1 MILYP
6 AIDLKGGAC
15 VRLLRGAMDR
25 ATMFNDDP
33 AAQAREFARQG
44 FEWLHLI
51 DLDGAIEGRAR
62 NRDAILSI
70 VAAVD
75 IPLQLGGGI
84 RDPGAI
90 EGWLEAGIRRVILG
104 TAALRQPDLV
114 RRACREFP
122 GRIAV
127 AIDAR
132 QGRVAVKGWTEQS
145 AMPARDLARAFE
157 DAGVAVV
164 IHTDI
169 DRDGAL
175 TGLNVAA
182 TIALAEATSIP
193 VIASGGVASIDDLR
207 ALKAAAAKSPGT
219 IDGVISGRALY
230 DRRID
235 AAEALALLEGDPTC

>member
-25 ATMFNDDP
+25 ATVFNDDP

-70 VAAVD
+70 VKAVD
-75 IPLQLGGGI
+75 IPVQLGGGI

-90 EGWLEAGIRRVILG
+90 GEWLEAGIGRVILG

-157 DAGVAVV
+157 DAGVAVL

-207 ALKAAAAKSPGT
+207 TLKAAAAKSPGT

-235 AAEALALLEGDPTC
+235 AAEALALLGGGSGC